1 MITKELFQFLKDLEK
16 NNNRE
21 WFNEHKPTYK
31 KQHENVKQFFSD
43 VQGELSKNDSIE
55 AHKIYRIYRDVRF
68 SKDKS
73 PYKKHFSGYFS
84 REKPLLRG
92 GYYLHIEPGNNTIV
106 GGGFFAPNAD
116 DLKRIREEFSYD
128 PSEFRAIINAPKF
141 IETFGELHG
150 DELKSAPRGFDKND
164 PAIDL
169 LRKKQF
175 IAFKK
180 FSDKEVS
187 SPKFIEEVINVY
199 TNIRP
204 FFDYMSNV
212 LTTNSNGEPLYK

>member
-1 MITKELFQFLKDLEK
+1 MISEELFKFLKDLEK

-21 WFNEHKPTYK
+21 WFNEHKPVYQ
-31 KQHENVKQFFSD
+31 KQHTLIKEFFQEVQDKLSENDK
-43 VQGELSKNDSIE
+43 IE
-55 AHKIYRIYRDVRF
+55 GHKIYRIYRDVRF

-73 PYKKHFSGYFS
+73 PYKKHFSGYFA

-92 GYYLHIEPGNNTIV
+92 GYYLHIEPGNTIV
-106 GGGFFAPNAD
+106 GGGFYGPNSD

-128 PSEFRAIINAPKF
+128 ASEFRAIINAPKF
-141 IETFGELHG
+141 KETFGQLHG

-169 LRKKQF
+169 IRKKQF
-175 IAFKK
+175 VVFKK
-180 FSDKEVS
+180 FTDKEVKS
-187 SPKFIEEVINVY
+187 VNFLNDVISVY
-199 TNIRP
+199 QDIRP

-212 LTTNSNGEPLYK
+212 LTTNSNGEPLF

>member
-21 WFNEHKPTYK
+21 WFNEHKPIYQ
-31 KQHENVKQFFSD
+31 KQHAVVKEFFQEVQDKLSVSD
-43 VQGELSKNDSIE
+43 KIE
-55 AHKIYRIYRDVRF
+55 GHKIYRIYRDVRF

-92 GYYLHIEPGNNTIV
+92 GYYLHIEPGNSLV
-106 GGGFFAPNAD
+106 GGGFYGPNSD
-116 DLKRIREEFSYD
+116 DLKRIREELAYD
-128 PSEFRAIINAPKF
+128 ATELREIINAPSFKN
-141 IETFGELHG
+141 TFGQLYG

-169 LRKKQF
+169 IRKKQF
-175 IAFKK
+175 VVFKN
-180 FSDKEVS
+180 FTD
-187 SPKFIEEVINVY
+187 EEVTSPNFINDVISVY
-199 TNIRP
+199 KDIRP

-212 LTTNSNGEPLYK
+212 LTTNSNGEPIY